1 MSGKGSRKKRKMQ
14 RKGLLKQKERKK
26 VIIKKGTLLPESV
39 SLADETQLEQDYQ
52 AAIEKLEYLKK
63 K

>member
-1 MSGKGSRKKRKMQ
+1 VSGKGSRKKRKMQ

-26 VIIKKGTLLPESV
+26 VIIKKGTLSPESV